1 MMWFDP
7 ATASFEQ
14 DPYPLY
20 RRLRDES
27 PVYHCQ
33 DGSGPVWILSR
44 HDDVQ
49 MALAD
54 WHTFSNVDSMIGRQA
69 ALSAQGAPYGHQLI
83 TTDPPYHDDLRGV
96 VKAYFSP
103 RRIQS
108 LESKITHE
116 VVTLIPRLRSS
127 QTVDVAG
134 DFAWPLTLAIISE
147 IIGVP
152 ESDRAAVLSSYQ
164 EFEYS
169 DSAERSAAALSSY
182 IEYFDHLGSQRLSLA
197 SDDLMSA
204 LMQAVAR
211 EEISRPDAVMLCMDL
226 FEGGV
231 DVPANLIANSV
242 LALADHPDQRAY
254 LSDSAEDVARLRL
267 AVEELARY
275 DAPIQRIPRIA
286 TTSVSCH
293 GVAIPQGATVLLLLG
308 SANHDERR
316 FAHPDKLDVKRPA
329 TRHLAFGAGIHFCI
343 GAPLARLEARLALPA
358 LLKVIPG
365 YDVIEPVDR
374 PRGDPVM
381 RALLR
386 LEVAASPGADR
397 VPTRWRA
404 SR

>member
-33 DGSGPVWILSR
+33 DGNGPVWILSR

-54 WHTFSNVDSMIGRQA
+54 WQTFSSVDSMIGRQA

-108 LESKITHE
+108 LESRSTHE
-116 VVTLIPRLRSS
+116 VVTLIPRLRSR
-127 QTVDVAG
+127 QTVVVAG
-134 DFAWPLTLAIISE
+134 EFAWPLTLAIISE

-169 DSAERSAAALSSY
+169 ESAERSAAALSSY
-182 IEYFDHLGSQRLSLA
+182 TEYFDHLGSERLSRA
-197 SDDLMSA
+197 RDDVMSE
-204 LMQAVAR
+204 LMQAVVR

-286 TTSVSCH
+286 TKSVSCH
-293 GVAIPQGATVLLLLG
+293 GVAIPRGATVLLLLG

-316 FAHPDKLDVKRPA
+316 
-329 TRHLAFGAGIHFCI
+329 
-343 GAPLARLEARLALPA
+343 
-358 LLKVIPG
+358 
-365 YDVIEPVDR
+365 
-374 PRGDPVM
+374 
-381 RALLR
+381 
-386 LEVAASPGADR
+386 
-397 VPTRWRA
+397 
-404 SR
+404 